1 MWCYLDQHH
10 RLKTLGLG
18 LRVQEPEKKSH
29 LQNFPHQISKTNIYI
44 YGAETCDLLGLY
56 LLSQLQDLG
65 LDIGVYRNDGLAL
78 SKFSRKKNE
87 DIKKK
92 LCEIFKRNGPS
103 ITITTN
109 LKDVEFLD
117 VTLDLNLGTYKP
129 FLKPNDKP

>member
-1 MWCYLDQHH
+1 M
-10 RLKTLGLG
+10 
-18 LRVQEPEKKSH
+18 
-29 LQNFPHQISKTNIYI
+29 
-44 YGAETCDLLGLY
+44 GLY

-65 LDIGVYRNDGLAL
+65 LDIGVYRDDGLAL